1 MSSIHLVSASLAK
14 RAGNNNSSMMA
25 MVFAHLEPLRS
36 RAWEEQIFV
45 PDERRRP

>member
-1 MSSIHLVSASLAK
+1 MSSIHLVSASLAE
-14 RAGNNNSSMMA
+14 RAGNRSMMA